1 VTDRRA
7 AAHPGAVYHERLWPP
22 PAWWLVTTAL
32 VASLAVAVGYPLGRP
47 AGIATFVLCEV
58 LAGWALMSAA
68 ARVQVTDRVLVA
80 GRARLPLT
88 VVSAVTALD
97 PEQAAALRGRQAD
110 ARAFMLLRPWLRA
123 AVRVDLDD
131 PADRTPY
138 WYVST
143 RHPAA
148 LAAAAAR
155 GACADVADGPDGAG

>member
-1 VTDRRA
+1 M
-7 AAHPGAVYHERLWPP
+7 YHERLWPS

-58 LAGWALMSAA
+58 LVGWALTSAA
-68 ARVQVTDRVLVA
+68 ARVQVTDQVLVA

-143 RHPAA
+143 RHPTA
-148 LAAAAAR
+148 LAAAAR
-155 GACADVADGPDGAG
+155 GVWPVTEPEGGADVADGPDGAG